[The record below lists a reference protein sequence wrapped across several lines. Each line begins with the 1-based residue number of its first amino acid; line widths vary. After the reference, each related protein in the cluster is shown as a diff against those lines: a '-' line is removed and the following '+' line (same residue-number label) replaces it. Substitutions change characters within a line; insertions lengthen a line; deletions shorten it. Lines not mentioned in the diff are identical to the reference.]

1 MDKMLPRYKKDVPAE
16 EIPAPCEKPELLIC
30 QVVDSKLILP
40 RDIRQQFLGCP
51 VWGAE
56 WRSILSQFDRD
67 WGTQIGEEELRT
79 PPTNR
84 ARAREETP
92 TPNAP
97 VREQLPVTL
106 PNEPDTM
113 GKLREKYGEVLA
125 ELPIPDTAAVLI
137 LVSGP
142 ALFVAAKEAT
152 NLVPSD
158 GPIFTH
164 GAGSWL
170 TGEKASQYESTNPL
184 KGIPC
189 LFVDD
194 QARVVL
200 EDTIQNSGTS
210 I

>member
-1 MDKMLPRYKKDVPAE
+1 
-16 EIPAPCEKPELLIC
+16 
-30 QVVDSKLILP
+30 
-40 RDIRQQFLGCP
+40 
-51 VWGAE
+51 
-56 WRSILSQFDRD
+56 
-67 WGTQIGEEELRT
+67 
-79 PPTNR
+79 
-84 ARAREETP
+84 
-92 TPNAP
+92 
-97 VREQLPVTL
+97 
-106 PNEPDTM
+106 M

-158 GPIFTH
+158 GPIITH

>member
-1 MDKMLPRYKKDVPAE
+1 M
-16 EIPAPCEKPELLIC
+16 
-30 QVVDSKLILP
+30 
-40 RDIRQQFLGCP
+40 
-51 VWGAE
+51 
-56 WRSILSQFDRD
+56 
-67 WGTQIGEEELRT
+67 
-79 PPTNR
+79 
-84 ARAREETP
+84 
-92 TPNAP
+92 
-97 VREQLPVTL
+97 
-106 PNEPDTM
+106 
-113 GKLREKYGEVLA
+113 LREKYGEVLA
-125 ELPIPDTAAVLI
+125 ELPIPDTPAVLM

-152 NLVPSD
+152 NLVYIPSD
-158 GPIFTH
+158 GPIITH

-189 LFVDD
+189 HFVDD